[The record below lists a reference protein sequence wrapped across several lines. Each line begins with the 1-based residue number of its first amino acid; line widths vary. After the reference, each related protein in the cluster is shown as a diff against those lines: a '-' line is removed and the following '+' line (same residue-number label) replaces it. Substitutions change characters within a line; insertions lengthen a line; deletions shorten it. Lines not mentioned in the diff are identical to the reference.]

1 MKKMFLMSA
10 LLTLLALTLAA
21 CGAQPAPVAESA
33 SPVNIKLETDPNP
46 AAVGKVTLSFT
57 VTDES
62 GNPIEGATV
71 DVNAEHPSMAGM
83 GMSGQATEQGGGKYA
98 ITAEFSDKGTWK
110 ITFYVRKDK
119 LDAKQETDLEVK

>member
-10 LLTLLALTLAA
+10 LLILLALTLVA
-21 CGAQPAPVAESA
+21 CGAQPAPATEA
-33 SPVNIKLETDPNP
+33 SSVKIKLETDPNP
-46 AAVGKVTLSFT
+46 AAVGKVTLYFT

-62 GNPIEGATV
+62 GNPIERANV

-98 ITAEFSDKGTWK
+98 ITADFSDNGAWK
-110 ITFYVRKDK
+110 ITVYVRKDN
-119 LDAKQETDLEVK
+119 LDAQQEIDLEIK

>member
-21 CGAQPAPVAESA
+21 CGTQPAPAPESA

-46 AAVGKVTLSFT
+46 AAVGTVTLSFT

-62 GNPIEGATV
+62 GNPIEGAKV

-83 GMSGQATEQGGGKYA
+83 GMSGLATEQGGGKYA
-98 ITAEFSDKGTWK
+98 ITADFSDKGTWK
-110 ITFYVRKDK
+110 ITFYVRKDE
-119 LDAKQETDLEVK
+119 LDAKQEIDLEVK